1 MSLNSNALA
10 VAARNEDPSDRLDGF
25 GYYTPANINAFG
37 AHQVTKETPFAA
49 LNQLYTYYSA

>member
-25 GYYTPANINAFG
+25 AYYTPANINA
-37 AHQVTKETPFAA
+37 AVAQPAPKETPFAA
-49 LNQLYTYYSA
+49 LDQLYAYYSA